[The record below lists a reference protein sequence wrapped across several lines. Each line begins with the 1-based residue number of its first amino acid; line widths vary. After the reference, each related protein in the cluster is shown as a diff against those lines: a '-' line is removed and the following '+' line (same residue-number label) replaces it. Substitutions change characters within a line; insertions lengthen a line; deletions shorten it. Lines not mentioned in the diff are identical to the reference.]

1 MLTQHGTYSHLYNCM
16 PASYGHLPIK
26 LLFQIME
33 GRLTNGNAS
42 LNELF
47 HFPVIKKEFSQNWAE
62 MEDSKV
68 KQHFTYNSIHD

>member
-1 MLTQHGTYSHLYNCM
+1 M

-68 KQHFTYNSIHD
+68 NNILLTIHFMIKQLFAYLIRYTNYI